1 MESIG
6 NLLKQSGFGTRE
18 SGSAEAEQNTLTLS
32 QVNEDPCQ
40 FCLQQ
45 GARGFVRIP
54 GSKGADGVRE
64 VETIYICQNRHQC
77 QKLGKYFNDYV
88 DRIRTSSGMTGEMK
102 DKTVNQFIATEPWQQ
117 TMKKLAVQYISEY
130 KNSYP
135 WLLMSGQSGCGKTHL
150 CAAISNKLLSDG
162 IAVKYTDWL
171 DLMRSIK
178 SFDYRKLE
186 ECRNAS
192 GKTHL
197 CAAISNKLLSDGI
210 AVKYTDWLDLMR
222 SIKSFDYRKLEECRN
237 ARALFLD
244 DLYKRNPSPEESKAT
259 MELINH
265 RYRNGLLTIVTSER
279 TAAEL
284 LEIDEAVVGRI
295 IEKCGRNWCAIGKS
309 PERNYRMAARHEI

>member
-6 NLLKQSGFGTRE
+6 NLLKQSRFGTRE
-18 SGSAEAEQNTLTLS
+18 SGSAEAEQNTLTLN

-54 GSKGADGVRE
+54 GSKGADGIRE
-64 VETIYICQNRHQC
+64 VETTYICQNRHQC

-186 ECRNAS
+186 ECRNA
-192 GKTHL
+192 
-197 CAAISNKLLSDGI
+197 
-210 AVKYTDWLDLMR
+210 
-222 SIKSFDYRKLEECRN
+222 
-237 ARALFLD
+237 RALFLD

-279 TAAEL
+279 TAVEL

>member
-6 NLLKQSGFGTRE
+6 NLLKQSGFGVRE
-18 SGSAEAEQNTLTLS
+18 SGSAEAEQGTLTLS
-32 QVNEDPCQ
+32 QVNENPCH

-54 GSKGADGVRE
+54 GSKGADGIRE

-88 DRIRTSSGMTGEMK
+88 DRIRISSGMTGEMK

-135 WLLMSGQSGCGKTHL
+135 WLLMSGQSGC
-150 CAAISNKLLSDG
+150 
-162 IAVKYTDWL
+162 
-171 DLMRSIK
+171 
-178 SFDYRKLE
+178 
-186 ECRNAS
+186 

-295 IEKCGRNWCAIGKS
+295 IEKCGPNWCAIGKS
-309 PERNYRMAARHEI
+309 PGRNYRMAARHEI

>member
-1 MESIG
+1 MESIV
-6 NLLKQSGFGTRE
+6 NLLKKSGFGARE
-18 SGSAEAEQNTLTLS
+18 SGSAEAEQDTLTLS
-32 QVNEDPCQ
+32 QVNEYPCQ

-54 GSKGADGVRE
+54 GSKGADGIRE
-64 VETIYICQNRHQC
+64 VETTYICQNRHQC

-88 DRIRTSSGMTGEMK
+88 DRIRISSGMTGEMK

-135 WLLMSGQSGCGKTHL
+135 WLLMSGQSGC
-150 CAAISNKLLSDG
+150 
-162 IAVKYTDWL
+162 
-171 DLMRSIK
+171 
-178 SFDYRKLE
+178 
-186 ECRNAS
+186 